1 MVHRRVR
8 TCACVQASWS
18 DGPGSTGSTC
28 VTPGGSGG
36 GHNGGGGGGGG
47 GEAAALKR
55 IGLIFDSQLTA
66 FLMMGN
72 LSAGLKSHAV
82 PPRPVRLQHPART
95 ECTVY
100 QPRRT
105 V

>member
-1 MVHRRVR
+1 M
-8 TCACVQASWS
+8 QASWN

-28 VTPGGSGG
+28 VTPGGSGSG
-36 GHNGGGGGGGG
+36 INGGGG

-82 PPRPVRLQHPART
+82 PPRPAPWAYSTPHAPSARST
-95 ECTVY
+95 T